1 MLFAKLRNRHKIF
14 LYWRHTKDI
23 GESERREGSGTKMRD
38 TQTCTI
44 TNERASMSSIN
55 ETVQVI
61 AKEKRIKLSTPGRII
76 QVSEFCCI
84 KLNQSRRSRKATTG
98 QPATSYDRPAASHQP
113 QPPAAFTPLAAS
125 RLHTWRL
132 NFLVLNSC
140 INSKL
145 SLCYY
150 VWRE

>member
-1 MLFAKLRNRHKIF
+1 MHPSLYSRLKSWGRRGTHTLRS
-14 LYWRHTKDI
+14 LTKVWSGLWI
-23 GESERREGSGTKMRD
+23 PWIHLSMPVLGVSFTVANSSTTARLGSMTW
-38 TQTCTI
+38 
-44 TNERASMSSIN
+44 A
-55 ETVQVI
+55 
-61 AKEKRIKLSTPGRII
+61 L
-76 QVSEFCCI
+76 CCI

-98 QPATSYDRPAASHQP
+98 QPATSCDRPAASHQP

-132 NFLVLNSC
+132 NYLVLNSC